1 MRNLDRESL
10 VECYDSVTDERKS
23 TLGNLCVEVSTL
35 SSAEFKVLLAFVE

>member
-10 VECYDSVTDERKS
+10 VECYDSVTDESKS
-23 TLGNLCVEVSTL
+23 TLGNLCIEVSTL